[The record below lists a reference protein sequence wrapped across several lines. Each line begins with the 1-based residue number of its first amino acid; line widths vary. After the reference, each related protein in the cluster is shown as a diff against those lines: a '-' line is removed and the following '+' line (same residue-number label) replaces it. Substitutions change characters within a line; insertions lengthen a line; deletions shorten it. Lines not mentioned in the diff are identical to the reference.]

1 MSTSLMRRGDRGL
14 LLALALW
21 LLALAA
27 PPVLAQAEPGGE
39 PVQRQLREQTRQR
52 GQLQQGEEIQSEQVR
67 QGEQTGQR
75 EQTRQRE
82 RERAGPLNDAPM
94 WRQARS
100 GEAFFTTVRGPE
112 TGVLIQD
119 EGNTWRQMRNG
130 PIKQY
135 GGVLLLVVPL
145 AIGVFYAVKGMIR
158 LHAAPTGRRIE
169 RFSVFERV
177 VHWGTAITF
186 VLLAVTGLAIL
197 FGKHLVAPLLGHDA
211 LGVLLVVGKN
221 IHNYIGPVFLAFTVL
236 MILAF
241 ARDNLWDASDRV
253 WIRKAGGLIS
263 GEHVPSGRFN
273 FGEKAWFWGGVAVLG
288 LIVAGSGLVLDFP
301 NFGQLRAT
309 MQWANV
315 IHATA
320 SILLIALSLGH
331 IYLGTIGLEGAYRA
345 MRTGY
350 VDETWAKEHHA
361 LWYEDAKAGKPRH
374 S

>member
-1 MSTSLMRRGDRGL
+1 MTISLASRGPQSGSWARSFIAAV
-14 LLALALW
+14 LALCLSF
-21 LLALAA
+21 AA
-27 PPVLAQAEPGGE
+27 AGPAPAAEPGARHAETGAAA
-39 PVQRQLREQTRQR
+39 QQARQQEQ
-52 GQLQQGEEIQSEQVR
+52 
-67 QGEQTGQR
+67 
-75 EQTRQRE
+75 
-82 RERAGPLNDAPM
+82 PLNNAPV
-94 WRQARS
+94 WRDARS
-100 GEAFFTTVRGPE
+100 GEAFFTTVRGQE

-119 EGNTWRQMRNG
+119 EGNTWRQLRNG
-130 PIKQY
+130 PITQY
-135 GGVLLLVVPL
+135 GSVLLLVVLL
-145 AIGVFYAVKGMIR
+145 AIGVFYTVKGMIR
-158 LHAAPTGRRIE
+158 VHGAPTGRHIR

-197 FGKHLVAPLLGHDA
+197 FAKHLVAPLLGHAA
-211 LGVLLVVGKN
+211 LGGLLIVGKN
-221 IHNYIGPVFLAFTVL
+221 IHNYIGPVFLAFTAV

-241 ARDNLWDASDRV
+241 ARDNFWQPIDRV
-253 WIRKAGGLIS
+253 WIRKVGGFVN

-273 FGEKAWFWGGVAVLG
+273 FGEKAWFWGGVTFLG

-301 NFGQLRAT
+301 NFGQLRVT

-315 IHATA
+315 IHAIA
-320 SILLIALSLGH
+320 SILLIAMSFGH

-361 LWYEDAKAGKPRH
+361 LWYEEVKAGKTRH